1 MAHIYI
7 IRNSINGKVY
17 IGQTINSLKYR
28 FSKHKGQVNCKN
40 QCSALYS
47 AFRKYGVNN
56 FWIEDLENGEY
67 SKEKLN
73 ELEIFYIKKYNSIS
87 PNGYNLQFGGNCFG
101 MTEETKEKI
110 RQSHKGREILWKD
123 EISKTMKLKWEN
135 KEYRKAMTNAH
146 SKPRGKYKKH
156 SKPLRKD
163 LPIKEIQE
171 LFDNGMNVNQIAK
184 KYNVPYSTIKR
195 RINNGD

>member
-73 ELEIFYIKKYNSIS
+73 ELEIFYIKKA
-87 PNGYNLQFGGNCFG
+87 Q
-101 MTEETKEKI
+101 
-110 RQSHKGREILWKD
+110 
-123 EISKTMKLKWEN
+123 
-135 KEYRKAMTNAH
+135 
-146 SKPRGKYKKH
+146 
-156 SKPLRKD
+156 
-163 LPIKEIQE
+163 
-171 LFDNGMNVNQIAK
+171 
-184 KYNVPYSTIKR
+184 
-195 RINNGD
+195 